1 MKKILSFLLLTVIS
15 FGIKTAI
22 SAEPSDAK
30 ISPPFISEEYLRI
43 KKSEARFGFTVPFVH
58 ITSTAKSASGH
69 CGVFTAYNGYSIPLY
84 LAISGRFSSHG
95 FNTFVFS
102 EIKKQKTGSI
112 VNTAHYMRLE
122 NLRKA
127 VIGCI
132 LSVKKDVFTDNEKNM
147 ADLAFI
153 GKKLGVD
160 YLIIPCY
167 VEFVTHCLKGK
178 FYFMVLSC
186 WNVKTGE
193 LLFSLFDGESVTDR
207 FMDYSAQNI
216 YYNIFYDKYP
226 PQYERIIDKIV
237 YKLNEFKNG

>member
-102 EIKKQKTGSI
+102 E
-112 VNTAHYMRLE
+112 
-122 NLRKA
+122 
-127 VIGCI
+127 
-132 LSVKKDVFTDNEKNM
+132 
-147 ADLAFI
+147 
-153 GKKLGVD
+153 
-160 YLIIPCY
+160 
-167 VEFVTHCLKGK
+167 THCLKGK